1 MRHAPASN
9 QRHVELPNFP
19 KMCPILAER
28 GLLPASP
35 CERQGRKPPPTG
47 ARKQAIH
54 YGPTED
60 RRASCLSLYRDI
72 GHRAN
77 CRRPLFAPRTR
88 KRAID
93 LLLAASRLR
102 RRPYRALHS
111 LMPPLRLM
119 RGRRSP
125 ECLYCGR
132 QAVVGR
138 LPLLQ
143 ILCSVQGRLRID
155 PRGVSTLCAAWRRT
169 LL

>member
-9 QRHVELPNFP
+9 QRHVELPNFL

-28 GLLPASP
+28 GLLPVSP

-54 YGPTED
+54 YGPAED

-77 CRRPLFAPRTR
+77 CRRPLLAPRTR

-102 RRPYRALHS
+102 HRPYRALHS
-111 LMPPLRLM
+111 LMPPLRLINSA
-119 RGRRSP
+119 RGS
-125 ECLYCGR
+125 
-132 QAVVGR
+132 A
-138 LPLLQ
+138 
-143 ILCSVQGRLRID
+143 
-155 PRGVSTLCAAWRRT
+155 STLYLTAYRST
-169 LL
+169 LLHLLRVRLSALTGSAVHRIIAA

>member
-9 QRHVELPNFP
+9 QRHVELPNFL

-28 GLLPASP
+28 GLLPVSP

-54 YGPTED
+54 YGPAED

-77 CRRPLFAPRTR
+77 CRRPLLAPRTR

-102 RRPYRALHS
+102 HRPYRALHS
-111 LMPPLRLM
+111 LMPPFRLM
-119 RGRRSP
+119 NSGS
-125 ECLYCGR
+125 
-132 QAVVGR
+132 
-138 LPLLQ
+138 
-143 ILCSVQGRLRID
+143 CSRAFFWSSAYR
-155 PRGVSTLCAAWRRT
+155 STLLHLLRERLST
-169 LL
+169 LAGSAVHRMTASQVQSKRMG

>member
-77 CRRPLFAPRTR
+77 CRRPLLAPRTR

-102 RRPYRALHS
+102 HRPYRALHS
-111 LMPPLRLM
+111 LMPPLRLINSA
-119 RGRRSP
+119 RGW
-125 ECLYCGR
+125 
-132 QAVVGR
+132 A
-138 LPLLQ
+138 
-143 ILCSVQGRLRID
+143 
-155 PRGVSTLCAAWRRT
+155 STLYLAAYRST
-169 LL
+169 LLHLLRVR